1 MKRLQE
7 IINGIQVLELRG
19 NPETVISGL
28 TLDSRSAGS
37 GMLFAAVRGTQT
49 DGHRFIPQ
57 VILAGVAAVLCE
69 EIPADANPDVAFIRV
84 GSVAQAIGHM
94 ASAFFD
100 HPTHQLKVVGVTGTN
115 GKTTIASLLWRLA
128 ENLGYPSG
136 LLSTISVRIHDVSS
150 DATHTTPDA
159 ITIQKNMAAMA
170 EAGCTFAFMEVSS
183 HALDQG
189 RVNGIRFT
197 GGIFTNLTRDH
208 LDYHHDFQSYL
219 KAKKLFFDQL
229 PREAFALTNS
239 EDRNGSVMVQ
249 NCSAR
254 KYTYSTKGPAD
265 FAVRLAEQHLDGMQL
280 LINGREFWTRFVG
293 RFNASNLAAV
303 YSAAILLD
311 FREEEVLRQISLL
324 TPVEGRLETIPIGN
338 NCVGIVDY
346 AHTPDALE
354 NVLKTLQELRA
365 KGARIITV
373 FGAGGDRDRGKRP
386 LMAEVACRYSDQ
398 VIITSDNPRTEDPD
412 QIIGEILTGVPAGKA
427 RSVISITNRHEAIK
441 TAVALAREGDI
452 ILVAGKGHE
461 TYQEI
466 NGVKHHFDDREELK
480 GLTTDDGRPTK
491 GNNRQPVTGNRQ
503 PDNQ

>member
-7 IINGIQVLELRG
+7 IINGIQVLEIRG
-19 NPETVISGL
+19 NPETFISGL
-28 TLDSRSAGS
+28 TLDSRSAGP

-57 VILAGVAAVLCE
+57 VTGARAAAVLCE
-69 EIPADANPDVAFIRV
+69 EIPADANPDVTFIRV
-84 GSVAQAIGHM
+84 ASAAQAIGHV

-115 GKTTIASLLWRLA
+115 GKTTIASLLWKLA

-136 LLSTISVRIHDVSS
+136 LLSTICVRIHDASS

-170 EAGCTFAFMEVSS
+170 EADCTYAFMEVSS

-197 GGIFTNLTRDH
+197 GGVFTNLTRDH

-249 NCSAR
+249 NCNAR

-280 LINGREFWTRFVG
+280 LINGRESWTRFVG

-303 YSAAILLD
+303 YAAAILLD

-324 TPVEGRLETIPIGN
+324 TPVEGRLETIPTGN

-365 KGARIITV
+365 KDARIITV

-386 LMAEVACRYSDQ
+386 LMAEMACRYSDQ
-398 VIITSDNPRTEDPD
+398 VIITSDNPRTEDPEK
-412 QIIGEILTGVPAGKA
+412 IIVEILTGVPAGKA

-466 NGVKHHFDDREELK
+466 NGVKHHFDDREELIR
-480 GLTTDDGRPTK
+480 LQTADRRP
-491 GNNRQPVTGNRQ
+491 QNRQ
-503 PDNQ
+503 PDNQQPVTSNQ